1 MTSPSVSVMVPTYRR
16 PADLRRCLAALDA
29 QTLAPHEVLVVV
41 RDDDAE
47 TWAALEGVRADG
59 IARRVR
65 TVTVSEPGVVAAMN
79 AALAHVETD
88 VVAITDDDAAPH
100 PDWLE
105 RIVAHFAARPD
116 AGGVGGRDLLH
127 IGGVLQEGRAAVVGK
142 IPAVGRHVGNHHLGF
157 GPPRDVDL
165 LKGVNGAYRMSA
177 IGPVGFDRRLRGS
190 GAQVYWE
197 IGVGIALKRAG
208 WKLVYDP
215 QIAVDHF
222 FSERFDEDGRFR
234 FSPVAME
241 NATYNEALLRMEHLS
256 PAGRAAFMAWAEIV
270 GTLAAPG
277 LLQWPRFV
285 CREGL
290 VTATR
295 KLIATFK
302 GRAGAWLALLRA

>member
-1 MTSPSVSVMVPTYRR
+1 MTTLSVSVMVPTYRR

-41 RDDDAE
+41 RDTDAE
-47 TWAALEGVRADG
+47 TWAALEGARADG
-59 IARRVR
+59 IAGRVR

-79 AALAHVETD
+79 AALGHVRTD

-116 AGGVGGRDLLH
+116 AGGVGGRDFLH
-127 IGGVLQEGRAAVVGK
+127 IGGVLQNGRAAVVGK

-256 PAGRAAFMAWAEIV
+256 PAGRAAFMAWAELV

-285 CREGL
+285 RREGL

-302 GRAGAWLALLRA
+302 GRAGAWLALQRT